1 MARKDEVRVSENFAK
16 YMKFINSYEEGKY
29 TAYEFEDES
38 GNIGIHYQIK
48 PELLT
53 DKRQI
58 GLARLFNTK
67 MGKIK
72 VGDICLVICKCR
84 EVHEAE
90 YNQSAMYL
98 NIDKVLKPLTKTK
111 LVVKDYRGMPT
122 EFAIEEPITE
132 WNELSRIN

>member
-1 MARKDEVRVSENFAK
+1 
-16 YMKFINSYEEGKY
+16 MKFINSYEDGKY
-29 TAYEFEDES
+29 TAYEFSDES
-38 GNIGIHYQIK
+38 GNLAIHYQIR

-84 EVHEAE
+84 EVLEDG

-98 NIDKVLKPLTKTK
+98 NVDRILKPLTRTK
-111 LVVKDYRGMPT
+111 LITKYYNGVPT
-122 EFAIEEPITE
+122 EFAIDETIRD
-132 WNELSRIN
+132 WDDIRR

>member
-1 MARKDEVRVSENFAK
+1 MARKDEVRVSENFTK
-16 YMKFINSYEEGKY
+16 YMRYINSYDDGKY
-29 TAYEFEDES
+29 TAYEFEDQS

-72 VGDICLVICKCR
+72 VGDICCVICKCR
-84 EVHEAE
+84 EVLESG
-90 YNQSAMYL
+90 YNQSAFYL
-98 NIDKVLKPLTKTK
+98 NVDKILKPLTRTK
-111 LVVKDYRGMPT
+111 LVVKDYRGIPT
-122 EFAIEEPITE
+122 EFAVDETIRDWSEIK
-132 WNELSRIN
+132 

>member
-1 MARKDEVRVSENFAK
+1 MAKKDELRTSENITK
-16 YMKFINSYEEGKY
+16 YMKFVNSYEDGKY
-29 TAYEFEDES
+29 TAYEFEDQS
-38 GNIGIHYQIK
+38 GNLAIHYQIR

-84 EVHEAE
+84 EVHQDG

-98 NIDKVLKPLTKTK
+98 NVDKIIKCLVKYKTETKYYNGVLT
-111 LVVKDYRGMPT
+111 D
-122 EFAIEEPITE
+122 FAVEEHIQD
-132 WNELSRIN
+132 WNQISK

>member
-1 MARKDEVRVSENFAK
+1 MARKDEVKVSENFTK
-16 YMKFINSYEEGKY
+16 YMRYINSYEDGKY

-38 GNIGIHYQIK
+38 GNVGIHYQIR

-67 MGKIK
+67 MSK
-72 VGDICLVICKCR
+72 VNIGDICIVICKCR
-84 EVHEAE
+84 EVHEDG

-98 NIDKVLKPLTKTK
+98 NVDKVLKPLTKTK
-111 LVVKDYRGMPT
+111 LVVKDYRGVPT
-122 EFAIEEPITE
+122 EFAIDQHITD

>member
-1 MARKDEVRVSENFAK
+1 MKKDEVRVSENFAK
-16 YMKFINSYEEGKY
+16 YMKFINSYDEGKY

-38 GNIGIHYQIK
+38 GNLGIHYQIK

-84 EVHEAE
+84 EVHEDG

-98 NIDKVLKPLTKTK
+98 NVDKIIKQ
-111 LVVKDYRGMPT
+111 LVKYETVIKDYRGMPT
-122 EFAIEEPITE
+122 EFAVEEPITD
-132 WNELSRIN
+132 WNELSRIK

>member
-1 MARKDEVRVSENFAK
+1 MKKDEIRTSATFTK
-16 YMKFINSYEEGKY
+16 YMRYINSYEDGKY
-29 TAYEFEDES
+29 IAYEFEDQS
-38 GNIGIHYQIK
+38 GNHAIHYQVR

-122 EFAIEEPITE
+122 EFAVEEPITE

>member
-1 MARKDEVRVSENFAK
+1 MARKDEVRVSENFTK

-38 GNIGIHYQIK
+38 GNVGIHYQIR

-67 MGKIK
+67 MSK
-72 VGDICLVICKCR
+72 VNIGDICIVICKCR
-84 EVHEAE
+84 EVLEQG

-98 NIDKVLKPLTKTK
+98 NVDKVLKPLTRIK
-111 LVVKDYRGMPT
+111 LVVKEYRGMPT

-132 WNELSRIN
+132 WNELSRIK